1 LLVFTVLG
9 FVEGDVGKGVEAID
23 RGGGDGSTGNNI
35 LRAVRDVEEGKVFNI
50 VKSGPDKFGGLRDD
64 GLKDMGGNVKG
75 TWVVPSI
82 VRALEDLE
90 DGGGGVCNILLID
103 VVKGGPG
110 SNRDVGEG
118 GGDDGS
124 GL

>member
-1 LLVFTVLG
+1 LLIFTVLG
-9 FVEGDVGKGVEAID
+9 FVEGDVGKGVEAMD

-35 LRAVRDVEEGKVFNI
+35 LRAVRDIEEGKVFNI
-50 VKSGPDKFGGLRDD
+50 VKSGPDEFGGLRDD

-103 VVKGGPG
+103 VVKGRPG

-118 GGDDGS
+118 GVDDS
-124 GL
+124 GGL